1 MNFSRLRLSLSD
13 SSDITGRFALTL
25 AAATTTVTL
34 VSIMISLL
42 LALSTGEY
50 TLLLTNLVVLAL
62 ALASTLLVL
71 RGYIREASIL
81 LVVTYTF
88 GALGSSITNPLLAA
102 LALIS
107 AAALASPTAFVV
119 VNLLVLG
126 RVGLEAVAFTAL
138 NSSAIATG
146 ALNLEAYLSPLFSL
160 TLLSLVMRYFI
171 TITQNTAQRAQ
182 RSADL
187 LQASAEIGQAATR
200 LLDTRDLLN
209 QTASLLA
216 SRFNYYGVRIYQV
229 NEAGTELFLSA
240 DSSETKT
247 QRTESRRI
255 PVSAQTAV
263 GQAVLRARFTIVRY
277 NDQSLNHDD
286 WGLHTRSQLA
296 LPLLSRDR
304 VIGVIDIQSRDD
316 EAFSSND
323 LQALLVVTEVLSS
336 ALGNARLFEA
346 QRQTAEEN
354 QRLYESAQASLRE
367 IQRLNQELT
376 GQAWDSYTQQGELGV
391 TLERSALI
399 TKAEWTEGLKRASE
413 ARQPVLH
420 QNGEADPV
428 VAVPLLL
435 RGEVIGAIEI
445 QPSENTPPAD
455 TLEMV
460 EAVAQRLAVSLENAR
475 LYEETTAAA
484 AYEQRINDI
493 AARYQEVT
501 TVDELL
507 RITVTE
513 LSQSLGAAQG
523 AIRLSRSRPEG
534 ERDDNE

>member
-34 VSIMISLL
+34 VSITISLL

-171 TITQNTAQRAQ
+171 TITQSTAQRAQ